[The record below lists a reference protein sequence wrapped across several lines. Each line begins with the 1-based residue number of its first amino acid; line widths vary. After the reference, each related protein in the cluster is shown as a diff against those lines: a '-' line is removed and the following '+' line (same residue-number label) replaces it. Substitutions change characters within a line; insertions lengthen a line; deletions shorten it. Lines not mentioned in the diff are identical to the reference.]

1 MSRAQGDRGLD
12 GFLNVLKPSGPTSHD
27 QVSAVRRLFG
37 TRRVGH
43 AGTLDPLASGVL
55 PVALGRATRLIDRLA
70 SDRKSY
76 RADVQL
82 GIRTTTDD
90 LEGEVVAEA
99 PVPRL
104 SEADVRDALASFVGR
119 SEQRPPA
126 YSAAKVDGRRSY
138 ALARRGMVVDLAPRT
153 IEIYRLDLLTWESP
167 RLVFEVECS
176 KGTYVRSLARDL
188 GERLGTV
195 GSLAGLCRLRVGRF
209 ELRDSV
215 ALEDLEKLSEDQRL
229 AQVLP
234 PDVVLRDLPALV
246 LDEAALEHFR
256 HGRPWGDAATDGQAR
271 AYDRQGLFVGLA
283 VADAASGAWR
293 PKLSFL
299 D

>member
-12 GFLNVLKPSGPTSHD
+12 GFLNVRKPPGPTSHD

-55 PVALGRATRLIDRLA
+55 PVALGRATRLIDRLS
-70 SDRKSY
+70 SDRKRY

-82 GIRTTTDD
+82 GIRTASDD
-90 LEGEVVAEA
+90 LEGEVITEA
-99 PVPRL
+99 PVPWL
-104 SEADVRDALASFVGR
+104 SEADVRGALAGFLGR
-119 SEQRPPA
+119 SQQRPPA
-126 YSAAKVDGRRSY
+126 FSAAKVGGRRSY
-138 ALARRGMVVDLAPRT
+138 ALARRGTLLDLEPRT
-153 IEIYRLDLLTWESP
+153 IEIYCVDLIAWQSP

-188 GERLGTV
+188 GERLGTA

-209 ELRDSV
+209 ELPDTV
-215 ALEDLEKLSEDQRL
+215 ALDDLAQLPGDQRL
-229 AQVLP
+229 AHVLP
-234 PDVVLRDLPALV
+234 PDVVLLDLPALV

-256 HGRPWGDAATDGQAR
+256 HGRPWGDTATDGQAR
-271 AYDRQGLFVGLA
+271 AYDRQGMFVGLA